1 MPTNDS
7 SLPAPLS
14 HDSGGNG
21 HRPIDV
27 DWVGG
32 PLATVPE
39 IQTSPM
45 VQFLHGLRRHWL
57 LASALGISFAALFGG
72 IAFFFLKPTF
82 TAVSLI
88 QVSMRE
94 HRVAFETDPNA
105 IRTETEFDIYKNT
118 QRELLRSRF
127 VLNAAL
133 RRPDAIRT
141 SIAQDETIDPVEYLQ
156 EYLSVYFPGDAEIMQ
171 VSLRDYDKNEV
182 NTLVSAVV
190 QAYMDE
196 IVDRERDARR
206 RRLSELDFVCNEKEN
221 ELRSKRVD
229 IKRMA
234 TQLGTGDT
242 EALTLKQQI
251 ALETFSQFRQEL
263 TRVNFQ
269 LMQAEGALK
278 TQRQVMDNAEAME
291 VSEFELELAAQED
304 TVGQQL
310 LMVLAAMR
318 QRMAFDAASATEA
331 GISTSSDRRGRDLMA
346 ITQQYEARKEEL
358 RDNLRIRKHVE
369 LDTAIKELEA
379 QVAILREQSKQ
390 IAADVETL
398 REDAEKIGES
408 SVDLELMR
416 GEYEQLSAL
425 VAGLADERDK
435 LKVELRSNP
444 RVQLW
449 QRSEVPK
456 VADDPTIRYS
466 LLGFITLLGFS
477 LPVCGVALWDIRTQ
491 RINSSSE
498 VAKRLGLTVFG
509 SVPMIPDR
517 AIRKLAT
524 PSRER
529 KHWHGRLTESVD
541 GIAARLLRKASVDG
555 RRVVLV
561 SSAVSGEGKTT
572 LATQLAMSL
581 ARSGRK
587 TALVDFDLR
596 RPVIERIFGLPLEP
610 GISNVLREEAT
621 IADAAQETA
630 ITNLHVIPAGRLD
643 QEALVALSKG
653 GDRRIFESLR
663 KDFDF
668 VVVDGSP
675 VLPVADTRFLTQNV
689 DTVILSILRDVSQGP
704 KVVAA
709 CEMLESFG
717 STDVGVVVAGANEDP
732 YSYDPYYR
740 RRMSV

>member
-156 EYLSVYFPGDAEIMQ
+156 EELSVFFPGDAEIMQ
-171 VSLRDYDKNEV
+171 VSLTDYDKNEV

-263 TRVNFQ
+263 TRVNFE

-318 QRMAFDAASATEA
+318 QRMAFDAASATDA
-331 GISTSSDRRGRDLMA
+331 GLSTSSDRRGRDLMA

-630 ITNLHVIPAGRLD
+630 ITNLHVVPAGRLD
-643 QEALVALSKG
+643 QEALVSLSKG